1 MCVYWWLFYKD
12 EVDSDVLLSG
22 TLFQETACGLKTKRS
37 SVQFNVNLYSC
48 CVTTSSTIYQVSMSD
63 SSLIYTAQIRLI
75 SPRSLNGA
83 KVFSRP

>member
-1 MCVYWWLFYKD
+1 MYWRLFYKD

-48 CVTTSSTIYQVSMSD
+48 CVTTSCTVYQVCVSD
-63 SSLIYTAQIRLI
+63 SVYCETVDCYILYILH
-75 SPRSLNGA
+75 
-83 KVFSRP
+83 SR